1 MSNVY
6 LASERLYTVI
16 TSPVVTEKSTALS
29 EHNKVTFNVALDAT
43 KPEIKKAVEGLF
55 KVKVLSVNTL
65 RVKGKQKRFRGI
77 IGQRSD
83 RKKAVVTLEKGHSID
98 IASGL

>member
-77 IGQRSD
+77 VGQRSD